1 MVDHFRE
8 VVEGLKQTAEG
19 LIQANVGI
27 KRTADAV
34 LAAKEEPEDL
44 RETVRRLETLVE
56 ELVRRQR
63 EQ

>member
-1 MVDHFRE
+1 MADHFRE

-19 LIQANVGI
+19 LIQANLGI

-34 LAAKEEPEDL
+34 LAAKEGHEDL

-63 EQ
+63 DQ